1 MKVCESLIIE
11 SLKRGEE
18 KAYRYL
24 FDHHY
29 VVLCKLANG
38 FLQDSFWAETIVDD
52 IFFHL
57 WEIRET
63 LDIKT
68 SLRSYLVQAV
78 RNRCINHLQSEKEKN
93 EIILSQ
99 LPLETMDASF
109 LFKDHQSSPL
119 GLLLERELEDKI
131 KKAVSEMPKET
142 LAVFKKSRFEHKK
155 NEEIAAELN
164 ISVNTVKY
172 HIKKALAF
180 LRESLGAYMTIL
192 LILLI
197 LWIKS

>member
-1 MKVCESLIIE
+1 MDAEEQILVDAI
-11 SLKRGEE
+11 KRGEE

-24 FDHHY
+24 YDHHY

-63 LDIKT
+63 LEIKT

-78 RNRCINHLQSEKEKN
+78 RNRCLNHLQSEKDKN
-93 EIILSQ
+93 EIVLSQ
-99 LPLETMDASF
+99 LPLETMDTSF

-119 GLLLERELEDKI
+119 GLLLERELENTI
-131 KKAVSEMPKET
+131 KKVVLEMPKET
-142 LAVFKKSRFEHKK
+142 LVVFRKSRFEHKK
-155 NEEIAAELN
+155 NDEIATELN

-172 HIKKALAF
+172 HIKKALNF
-180 LRESLGAYMTIL
+180 LREHLGVYMAIL
-192 LILLI
+192 LVLI
-197 LWIKS
+197 VLWENL